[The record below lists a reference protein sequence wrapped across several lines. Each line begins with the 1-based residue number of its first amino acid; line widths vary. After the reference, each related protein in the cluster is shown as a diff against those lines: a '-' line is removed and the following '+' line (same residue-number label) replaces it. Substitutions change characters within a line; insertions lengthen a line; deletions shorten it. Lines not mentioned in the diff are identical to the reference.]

1 MTPLPEQPP
10 EPDTP
15 WPVLALIG
23 GRGGQG
29 GQPCCAL
36 MNRKAYRKSIESGT
50 PWIVHP
56 RTGRV
61 LPWPGSPP
69 IHRLTEAPGHFR
81 LELPKDAADNP
92 YGDTPPPNADPDNR
106 AQVQLKVKV
115 TQSPPDAPSAAAP
128 SATVSSAAAP
138 SVPASSETAPSA
150 AEPSAAAPPEPTD
163 KPHSTSAP
171 PINSAQTDILTRL
184 NALIAERRETMPSGS
199 YTTHLFESG
208 PSKIRKKLGE
218 EAVELIL
225 AQEPTDVIYESA
237 DLIYHLQVLL
247 RALDIEWSDLI
258 GELARRAAEPP
269 PR

>member
-15 WPVLALIG
+15 WPVLALI
-23 GRGGQG
+23 GGQG

-106 AQVQLKVKV
+106 AQVQL
-115 TQSPPDAPSAAAP
+115 TQSPPGAPAPS
-128 SATVSSAAAP
+128 
-138 SVPASSETAPSA
+138 
-150 AEPSAAAPPEPTD
+150 EPTD

-171 PINSAQTDILTRL
+171 PSNSAQTDILTRL

-225 AQEPTDVIYESA
+225 AQEPADVIYESA

>member
-1 MTPLPEQPP
+1 MTPLPEQPA

-92 YGDTPPPNADPDNR
+92 YGDTPPPNTDPDNR
-106 AQVQLKVKV
+106 AQVQLKVKL
-115 TQSPPDAPSAAAP
+115 TQSPPG
-128 SATVSSAAAP
+128 
-138 SVPASSETAPSA
+138 APSA

-225 AQEPTDVIYESA
+225 AQDPADVIYESA

-247 RALDIEWSDLI
+247 SALDIEWSDLI